1 MATSYYET
9 AVVSHETQQE
19 RSGNERTH
27 LLSIDTFGPKLT
39 VRHDRS
45 TSYEPG
51 NLDAVLLRAGA
62 QCSICGGSG
71 NLIYRDPVK
80 LLRSECVIGK
90 GQREE

>member
-1 MATSYYET
+1 MRRNKKGRET
-9 AVVSHETQQE
+9 
-19 RSGNERTH
+19 NERTCS
-27 LLSIDTFGPKLT
+27 LDTFGPKLT

-80 LLRSECVIGK
+80 LLRSECVIGMGSVRSDTQK
-90 GQREE
+90 LIHVFQE